1 VRPLDDEVGSS
12 SRDDVYKKHSRD
24 GMEFDEALQ
33 YSMNDMTRSLLS
45 FMFAFN
51 VMLIIFS
58 ALCCPKQIARDSY
71 CHVF

>member
-1 VRPLDDEVGSS
+1 
-12 SRDDVYKKHSRD
+12 
-24 GMEFDEALQ
+24 ME
-33 YSMNDMTRSLLS
+33 SMNDMTRSLLS